1 MMKIKLNAWVLLL
14 LILCATKYTG
24 YAQSA
29 NSVAQTQGNETMSVT
44 NALRK
49 VSDVFN
55 TQFVYE
61 KSLLEGKTLVYKG
74 EAAKDKPVEEVLKSI
89 LYPNGFV
96 FLYVKENY
104 YNIVSQKQLIEN
116 GTSQGGVATNQHND
130 TTKAGYTST
139 KAVKNTVNDKIIKG
153 KVVNSLGN
161 PMDIVNVNLKGS
173 KAVTTTD
180 VNGEYAINV
189 PDDGT
194 LVFNYIGYATQEIPI
209 SGKSIVNVKLLED
222 LKSLNEVVVTTGY
235 SNQRKKD
242 ITGSVA
248 VVDMNALKSIPTG
261 SVSQALQGQASGVT
275 VISSGAPGGR
285 NDIFIRGVTS
295 FGNSQPL
302 IIVDGV
308 QASVSDLN
316 INDIASMQV
325 LKDAGAASIY
335 GVRGSNGVIVITTK
349 KGKSGKPTLSFD
361 SYYGDQSPAKGN
373 VFNLLNSQDYATLFK
388 QVNPGTILFGNGLP
402 DYTYSGPSSSGIAM
416 EGNPAVNPANYNFDA
431 SKPEND
437 YLIQK
442 INKSGTDWFHEIFK
456 PATMQSHTITASG
469 GTDNSNYLFSLGY
482 LDQQG
487 TLINTYLKRYSARV
501 NTEFKINKN
510 IKIGENVYLF
520 FKQNPGFSN
529 NQEGNAVS
537 LSFRTLPI
545 IPVYDIQGNY
555 GGTWSGPDL
564 GTVSNAVAVQ
574 QRTANN
580 KNNSWDIIGSVYAE
594 VSFLKHFTAKS
605 TFGGTTDHNSTHN
618 FTYNKYNDKESH
630 TSQNSYQENAL
641 FNSSYTWT
649 NTINYTNSF
658 GNHSIKLLAGSEAVK
673 NYGEALGG
681 SSNSLFSTDP
691 SYFFLSNGTSNVTNY
706 SSSYVNSLFS
716 VFGHLDYSFKDK
728 YLLGSTIRRDGSSVF
743 GADERYGVFP
753 SFSMGWRVSN
763 ENFMKNIT
771 FINDLKVRGSYGI
784 LDAQANINASNA
796 FTLFGSGFGTSYYDI
811 TGSGSTRQGFFQ
823 SRNGNPNTKW
833 EQDVISNVGIDA
845 SFLNSKLDISVEW
858 YKKSINGLLFPQP
871 LPATTGNANPP
882 TINVGDIQNKGWDF
896 SAIYHG
902 TITNDFKFNV
912 GLNVTTYKNLVVNIP
927 DPGYF
932 DVASSRIGNLVRNQV
947 GHPVGSFY
955 GYEVMGLFKD
965 ATDVDKSATQTDAAP
980 GRFKYK
986 DLNGDGEITPE
997 DRTFFGNPNPD
1008 YTYGLNLSVAYKG
1021 FDLSTIFYGSQGN
1034 DAINFVRYYT
1044 DFFGTS
1050 EGKGKSNVLKNAWS
1064 PQNLNSKTP
1073 ISEYAST
1080 FSTNGVF
1087 NSYYKEDGSFLK
1099 LRSLILGYNINP
1111 AISKKYNINKFRLYL
1126 QATNLF
1132 TMTKYTGLDP
1142 ELTGNL
1148 GGNQASSAFGIDYGN
1163 YPNNQKNFILGLN
1176 ITF

>member
-1 MMKIKLNAWVLLL
+1 MMKIKLIAWVLLP
-14 LILCATKYTG
+14 LILSATQHSG
-24 YAQSA
+24 YAQTTSSA
-29 NSVAQTQGNETMSVT
+29 AQTQGNETMSLT
-44 NALRK
+44 SALKK

-61 KSLLEGKTLVYKG
+61 KSLLEGKTMVYKG
-74 EAAKDKPVEEVLKSI
+74 EATKDKPIEEVLKSI
-89 LYPNGFV
+89 LYPNGFI

-104 YNIVSQKQLIEN
+104 YSIVAQKQFIEN
-116 GTSQGGVATNQHND
+116 GSSPGGVATNQQSV
-130 TTKAGYTST
+130 TTKAVYTYT
-139 KAVKNTVNDKIIKG
+139 AAVKNTVNDKIIKG
-153 KVVNSLGN
+153 KVINSTGN
-161 PMDIVNVNLKGS
+161 PIEKVSVNLKGS
-173 KAVTTTD
+173 NAGTTTD
-180 VNGEYAINV
+180 VNGEYTINV
-189 PDDGT
+189 PDNGT
-194 LVFNYIGYATQEIPI
+194 LVFSYIGYATQEIAI
-209 SGKSIVNVKLLED
+209 SGKSIVNVRLSEELKL
-222 LKSLNEVVVTTGY
+222 LNEVVVATGY

-261 SVSQALQGQASGVT
+261 SAEQALQGQAAGVT

-308 QASVSDLN
+308 QGSLTDLN

-335 GVRGSNGVIVITTK
+335 GVRGSNGVIIITTK
-349 KGKSGKPTLSFD
+349 KGKSGQPTLSLD
-361 SYYGDQSPAKGN
+361 SYYGNQSPAKGN

-388 QVNPGTILFGNGLP
+388 QVNPGTILFANGLP
-402 DYTYSGPSSSGIAM
+402 DYTYAGPSNAGTAM
-416 EGNPAVNPANYNFDA
+416 EGDPAVNPVNYNFDA
-431 SKPEND
+431 SNPEND
-437 YLIQK
+437 YLIQR

-456 PATMQSHTITASG
+456 PAPMQSHTITGSG
-469 GTDNSNYLFSLGY
+469 GTDKSNYLFSLGY
-482 LDQQG
+482 LDQKG

-501 NTEFKINKN
+501 NTELKINKN

-520 FKQNPGFSN
+520 YKQNPGFSN
-529 NQEGNAVS
+529 QQEGNAVS
-537 LSFRTLPI
+537 LAFRTLPI
-545 IPVYDIQGNY
+545 IPVYDIKGNY
-555 GGTWSGPDL
+555 GGTWLGPDL
-564 GTVSNAVAVQ
+564 GTVENAVAVQ

-580 KNNSWDIIGSVYAE
+580 KNNSWDVIGNVYAE
-594 VSFLKHFTAKS
+594 VSFLKHFTARS
-605 TFGGTTDHNSTHN
+605 SFGGTVDHQSSHN
-618 FTYNKYNDKESH
+618 FTFNAYNDKQGH
-630 TSQNSYQENAL
+630 TSQNSYNENAF

-649 NTINYTNSF
+649 NAINYINTF
-658 GNHSIKLLAGSEAVK
+658 GKHSIKLLAGSEAVK

-681 SSNSLFSTDP
+681 SSNGFFSTNP
-691 SYFFLSNGTSNVTNY
+691 NYLFLNNGTSNVTNY
-706 SSSYVNSLFS
+706 SNSYVNSLFS
-716 VFGHLDYSFKDK
+716 VFSHLDYSFKDK
-728 YLLGSTIRRDGSSVF
+728 YLLGATVRRDGSSVF
-743 GADERYGVFP
+743 GADKRYGIFP
-753 SFSMGWRVSN
+753 SFSLGWRVSN
-763 ENFMKNIT
+763 EGFMKNVT

-784 LDAQANINASNA
+784 LGAQANVSASNA
-796 FTLFGSGFGTSYYDI
+796 FTLFSSGFGTSYYDI

-845 SFLNSKLDISVEW
+845 TILNSKVNISVEW
-858 YKKSINGLLFPQP
+858 YKKSVNGLLFPQP
-871 LPATTGNANPP
+871 LPATTGNADPP

-896 SAIYHG
+896 SANYHG

-912 GLNVTTYKNLVVNIP
+912 GLNVTTYKNLVVKIP

-932 DVASSRIGNLVRNQV
+932 DVSSSRIGNLVRNQV

-955 GYEVMGLFKD
+955 GYEVVGLFQD
-965 ATDVDKSATQTDAAP
+965 ASDVAKSPTQTDAAP
-980 GRFKYK
+980 GRFRYK
-986 DLNGDGEITPE
+986 DLNGDGQITPE

-1008 YTYGLNLSVAYKG
+1008 FTYGLNLNVTYKG

-1073 ISEYAST
+1073 IAEYAST

-1087 NSYYKEDGSFLK
+1087 NSYYKENGSFLK
-1099 LRSLILGYNINP
+1099 LRSLILGYSINP
-1111 AISKKYNINKFRLYL
+1111 VILKRYNISKFRLYL
-1126 QATNLF
+1126 QAANLF
-1132 TMTKYTGLDP
+1132 TITKYTGLDP
-1142 ELTGNL
+1142 ELTGSL
-1148 GGNQASSAFGIDYGN
+1148 GGNQASSAFGVDYGN
-1163 YPNNQKNFILGLN
+1163 YPNNQKNFLLGVN
-1176 ITF
+1176 VTF